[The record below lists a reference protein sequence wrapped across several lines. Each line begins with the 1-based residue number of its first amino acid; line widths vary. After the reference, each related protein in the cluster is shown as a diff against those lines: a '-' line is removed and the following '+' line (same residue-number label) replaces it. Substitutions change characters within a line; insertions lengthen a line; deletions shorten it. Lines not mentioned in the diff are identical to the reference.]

1 MFPIPADP
9 LAQRL
14 LLNALPG
21 VGPATVRRLRDAFGG
36 DLAAALRA
44 RPAELARLKGVGAKL
59 AATIAARD
67 FDWAA
72 ELARVE
78 ALGFR
83 VVDGFAELVA
93 ELQAA
98 P

>member
-44 RPAELARLKGVGAKL
+44 RPAELALSL
-59 AATIAARD
+59 IHI
-67 FDWAA
+67 
-72 ELARVE
+72 
-78 ALGFR
+78 
-83 VVDGFAELVA
+83 
-93 ELQAA
+93 
-98 P
+98 